1 MGLAAKTTTDARKEP
16 QGASAARKLLDDV
29 GTVYVGRGKKFA
41 KHRSA
46 DLKVSD
52 EAMKAML
59 GPTGNLRAPTLRLG
73 RTLVVGFCEP
83 MYREVIS

>member
-1 MGLAAKTTTDARKEP
+1 MKARSFTDARKEP
-16 QGASAARKLLDDV
+16 QDAAAARKLLDEV

-41 KHRSA
+41 KHASA

-52 EAMKAML
+52 EAMKTML

-73 RTLVVGFCEP
+73 RTLVVGFCAP
-83 MYREVIS
+83 MFEEVLS